1 MHLHNF
7 HLKKVKFLD
16 RSGKIRNRKENSTGH
31 RLIIIVSDTLRQKQ
45 ALFIIN
51 GLKNIIVRSLCPEKK
66 LLELEQY
73 DCLYPVEKR
82 HQLFYFP

>member
-51 GLKNIIVRSLCPEKK
+51 GLKNIIVRSLCPKK
-66 LLELEQY
+66 TY
-73 DCLYPVEKR
+73 
-82 HQLFYFP
+82 